1 MAASAV
7 NTISMLDSNMEVDK
21 LTNEIFSILENK
33 FLFGYENQNNSLT
46 GKDNNLSA
54 PLAGENVGA
63 GKVRILSIDAGGST
77 DGVLA
82 AKSLAHLESTLRQK
96 TGKPDARIADFF
108 DVVAGSGAGGVLAGL
123 LFTRGNDG
131 VPMYTAEEALN
142 FVVNNDRKIR
152 RSFKNGIFRRVFRPA
167 KVFKKVFGELTLKD
181 TTKGVLIPCYDLK
194 SGAQFVFSRADAWE
208 MEGCD
213 FTIADVCGATMA
225 DQAVDLKSI
234 DGNRKITAVGGGI
247 AMANPTAVAI
257 THVLNNKQEFPFAN
271 GVEDLLVVSLGNGDS
286 DSGTGTGNVMSSPAA
301 FVKIAGDGT
310 ADMVDQAVSMAFG
323 QTRNNNYVR
332 IQGNGIVG
340 KKYQSIK
347 DENMNKN
354 ERMKKM
360 VEIAEEML
368 GQKNVECVLFQG
380 KKLVE
385 NSNLDKLK
393 MVANELIKEQERR
406 KNSILPPVVLKHASP
421 SPRTSS
427 ATTLSSASS
436 C

>member
-1 MAASAV
+1 MA
-7 NTISMLDSNMEVDK
+7 ISMLDSNMEVDK
-21 LTNEIFSILENK
+21 LTYEIFSILENK
-33 FLFGYENQNNSLT
+33 FLFGYDDSKNSVT
-46 GKDNNLSA
+46 GKETNLSA
-54 PLAGENVGA
+54 PFAGNKIVGT

-82 AKSLAHLESTLRQK
+82 AQSLTHLETTLRQNS
-96 TGKPDARIADFF
+96 GKNDAHIADFF
-108 DVVAGSGAGGVLAGL
+108 DIVAGSGAGGVLAGL

-131 VPMYTAEEALN
+131 TPLFTANEALEFILEN
-142 FVVNNDRKIR
+142 GRKIGR
-152 RSFKNGIFRRVFRPA
+152 NSKNGFFRRVSRPA
-167 KVFKKVFGELTLKD
+167 KVFNKVFGDLTLKD
-181 TTKGVLIPCYDLK
+181 TMKGVLIPCYDLK
-194 SGAQFVFSRADAWE
+194 TGTPFVFSRADAWE
-208 MEGCD
+208 MDGCD
-213 FTIADVCGATMA
+213 FILADVCGATMA
-225 DQAVDLKSI
+225 DRGVGLQSVD
-234 DGNRKITAVGGGI
+234 GRTKITAVGGGI
-247 AMANPTAVAI
+247 AMTNPTAAAI

-286 DSGTGTGNVMSSPAA
+286 DSGAGNVMSSLAA

-340 KKYQSIK
+340 KKYQLIK
-347 DENMNKN
+347 DENVNKS

-360 VEIAEEML
+360 VVIAEEIL

-393 MVANELIKEQERR
+393 IVASELIKEQERR
-406 KNSILPPVVLKHASP
+406 KTSILPPVVLKHASP

-427 ATTLSSASS
+427 ATTLSFVSS

>member
-1 MAASAV
+1 MATNSV

-33 FLFGYENQNNSLT
+33 FLFGYDDPKKSVT
-46 GKDNNLSA
+46 GKEENLSA
-54 PLAGENVGA
+54 QFAGNKNVGA

-82 AKSLAHLESTLRQK
+82 AKSLTHLESTLRRK
-96 TGKPDARIADFF
+96 SGKSDAHIADFF
-108 DVVAGSGAGGVLAGL
+108 DVVAGSGTGGVLAGL
-123 LFTRGNDG
+123 LFTRGADG
-131 VPMYTAEEALN
+131 VPMFTTDEALKFIVEN
-142 FVVNNDRKIR
+142 GEKIS
-152 RSFKNGIFRRVFRPA
+152 RSSKTGFFRQVSRPA
-167 KVFKKVFGELTLKD
+167 KVFKKVFGDLTLKD
-181 TTKGVLIPCYDLK
+181 TVKAVLVPCYDLK
-194 SGAQFVFSRADAWE
+194 TGAPFVFSRADAWE
-208 MEGCD
+208 MDGCD
-213 FTIADVCGATMA
+213 FAMSDVCGATMA
-225 DQAVDLKSI
+225 DRAVDLKSI
-234 DGNRKITAVGGGI
+234 DGRSKITAVGGGI
-247 AMANPTAVAI
+247 AMTNPTAAAI

-286 DSGTGTGNVMSSPAA
+286 DSGTGNVMSSPAA

-340 KKYQSIK
+340 KKYQLIK
-347 DENMNKN
+347 DENMKKC
-354 ERMKKM
+354 EKMKKM
-360 VEIAEEML
+360 VVIAEEML

-393 MVANELIKEQERR
+393 TIASELIKEQERR
-406 KNSILPPVVLKHASP
+406 KTSILPPVVLKHSSP

-427 ATTLSSASS
+427 ATTLSSDSS

>member
-1 MAASAV
+1 MA
-7 NTISMLDSNMEVDK
+7 ISMLDSNMEVDK
-21 LTNEIFSILENK
+21 LTYEIFSILENK
-33 FLFGYENQNNSLT
+33 FLFGYDDSKNSVT
-46 GKDNNLSA
+46 GKETNLLA
-54 PLAGENVGA
+54 PFAVNKNVGT
-63 GKVRILSIDAGGST
+63 GKVRTLSIDASGST

-82 AKSLAHLESTLRQK
+82 AQSLTHLETTLRRNS
-96 TGKPDARIADFF
+96 GKNDAHIADFF
-108 DVVAGSGAGGVLAGL
+108 DIVAGSGAGGVLAGL

-131 VPMYTAEEALN
+131 IPLFTANEALEFILEN
-142 FVVNNDRKIR
+142 GRKIGR
-152 RSFKNGIFRRVFRPA
+152 NSKNGVFRRVSRPA
-167 KVFKKVFGELTLKD
+167 KVFNKVFGDLTLKD
-181 TTKGVLIPCYDLK
+181 TMKGVLIPCFDLK
-194 SGAQFVFSRADAWE
+194 TGAPFVFSRADAWE
-208 MEGCD
+208 MDGCD
-213 FTIADVCGATMA
+213 FTLADVCGATMA
-225 DQAVDLKSI
+225 DRGVDLQSV
-234 DGNRKITAVGGGI
+234 DGRTKITAVGGGI
-247 AMANPTAVAI
+247 AMTNPTAAAI

-271 GVEDLLVVSLGNGDS
+271 GVEDLLVVSLGSGDS
-286 DSGTGTGNVMSSPAA
+286 DSGTGNVMSSLAA

-340 KKYQSIK
+340 KKYQLIK
-347 DENMNKN
+347 DENMNKS

-360 VEIAEEML
+360 VVIAEEIL

-393 MVANELIKEQERR
+393 IVASELIKEQERR
-406 KNSILPPVVLKHASP
+406 KTSILPPVVLKHASP

-427 ATTLSSASS
+427 ATTLSFVSS